1 MYNLF
6 KRYSIDIPLEEH
18 ASIEGLRATHER
30 LLRRARQV
38 THDLVSAQ
46 QTFLDRFL
54 VDVEQLGS
62 DIAEFVDDY
71 ERNGPMIEGLLAQEA
86 SERLSHFEARFQ
98 DLWKRYETQTA
109 AEELFGLEKSEYIH
123 LQTIKKQLNYL
134 KRLYGLYNHVIET
147 MERYHETNWRDIH
160 IEQITNEI
168 QEFQSRRRA
177 AESGEGHSHLDKM
190 KKLPKG
196 LKTWPAYS
204 DLKKILDNF
213 NECLPLLELLIHP
226 AMQVLF
232 RLPCLNPRHLSD

>member
-18 ASIEGLRATHER
+18 LSIESLRGTHER
-30 LLRRARQV
+30 LLKRARQV

-46 QTFLDRFL
+46 QSFLDRFR
-54 VDVEQLGS
+54 VDVLQLS
-62 DIAEFVDDY
+62 TDVAEFVDDY

-86 SERLSHFEARFQ
+86 SERLTDFEARFH

-109 AEELFGLEKSEYIH
+109 GEELFGLDKTEYIH

-147 MERYHETNWRDIH
+147 MERYNETNWKDIH

-168 QEFQSRRRA
+168 QEFQSRQQIGNNP
-177 AESGEGHSHLDKM
+177 GEER
-190 KKLPKG
+190 
-196 LKTWPAYS
+196 
-204 DLKKILDNF
+204 IR
-213 NECLPLLELLIHP
+213 
-226 AMQVLF
+226 VL
-232 RLPCLNPRHLSD
+232 